1 MVKPSTKESKET
13 EKQKLLNRENRT
25 SGSSSSGS
33 KSSSGSA
40 GKGDGS
46 SDHLNNVEM
55 SMSVLMAT
63 IDQIMRRLEK
73 IDLSKVSGGGGAPAS
88 SMGPSE
94 HGGLHFPKSL
104 YGDDAEDGDDNVD
117 AAYPRRYEKS
127 SKNRDE
133 DEVKQPKRR
142 NTFSSFSAK
151 QETNEEDDDEAKMD
165 DDEPIKVILVESDA
179 WMINPTKKFRMTWDL
194 CLIMPFLVYL
204 TVMMPFRLCF
214 ANEPRFGTGLYW
226 FEFMI
231 DIIFILDIFTNFRTG
246 VFVGRDGDGD
256 TVEYDRLIVAKQY
269 LKSWCVLPPYV
280 HAQHGALSALPSCIV
295 LVAYLLIHACLLS
308 GFASLAPC
316 FFEQGLS
323 STSCPAFRSS
333 SSSSFSQLTAPM
345 GAAGC
350 SKR

>member
-1 MVKPSTKESKET
+1 MMVKSSVKEAKET

-40 GKGDGS
+40 GKSDGN
-46 SDHLNNVEM
+46 SDRLNNVEM
-55 SMSVLMAT
+55 TMSVLMAT

-73 IDLSKVSGGGGAPAS
+73 IDLSKVGGGAGAPAS

-104 YGDDAEDGDDNVD
+104 LGDDTEDGDDDAD
-117 AAYPRRYEKS
+117 AAYSRRVEKTP
-127 SKNRDE
+127 KMTDK
-133 DEVKQPKRR
+133 EVVKEPKRR

-151 QETNEEDDDEAKMD
+151 PENTEDDEEDKMD

-214 ANEPRFGTGLYW
+214 ANEARFGTGLYW

-231 DIIFILDIFTNFRTG
+231 DIIFIMDIFTNFRTG

-256 TVEYDRLIVAKQY
+256 TVEYDRLVVAKQY
-269 LKSWCVLPPYV
+269 LKSWCVR
-280 HAQHGALSALPSCIV
+280 
-295 LVAYLLIHACLLS
+295 LL
-308 GFASLAPC
+308 
-316 FFEQGLS
+316 
-323 STSCPAFRSS
+323 R
-333 SSSSFSQLTAPM
+333 
-345 GAAGC
+345 
-350 SKR
+350 